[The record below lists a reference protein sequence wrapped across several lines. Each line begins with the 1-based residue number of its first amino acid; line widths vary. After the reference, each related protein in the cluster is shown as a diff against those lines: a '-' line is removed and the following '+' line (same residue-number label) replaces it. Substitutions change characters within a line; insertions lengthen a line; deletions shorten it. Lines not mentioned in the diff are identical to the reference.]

1 MAEKKSAP
9 KRMTKAQVV
18 AELATMTELD
28 KKTVNNVF
36 LCLSQIIKKELGAR
50 GPGEFVVPGLVKL
63 KTVKKPA
70 TKDRQG
76 TNPFT
81 KEPMLIKGKP
91 ASKKVR
97 ATAVKA
103 LKDMVQ

>member
-1 MAEKKSAP
+1 MADKKPAA
-9 KRMTKAQVV
+9 KRITKAQFI

-36 LCLSQIIKKELGAR
+36 VALTDLIKKELGAK
-50 GPGEFVVPGLVKL
+50 GPGELVIPGLVKL
-63 KTVKKPA
+63 KITNRPA

-76 TNPFT
+76 VNPFT
-81 KEPMLIKGKP
+81 KQPMLIKGKP

-97 ATAVKA
+97 VAPIKA
-103 LKDMVQ
+103 LKDLVE